1 MVGAGVVVRHSQH
14 CGSEQM
20 LFVQGVIKFAP
31 LRVQTP
37 LHAHDEQSVG
47 RVVVVL
53 WKQHCSL
60 VHIPLVQTM
69 SLKDAWSRVVQ
80 GSPGQ
85 ANEAHVGGGAGV
97 VVITKSQ
104 QSLREQPPPAGGQT
118 IDDAGFFDFHP
129 CCNGQVYVAQVGG
142 GAFVVVGVVVV
153 HTQQKAF
160 VHPRLGHTLSFGNGT
175 RVIPNLFPH
184 RKPTQVVGVVVGTG
198 VVVTN
203 LQHHLRSHP
212 AKASIPIFKA
222 TPFWMMRAF

>member
-14 CGSEQM
+14 CISEQM
-20 LFVQGVIKFAP
+20 LLVQMVLATPALG
-31 LRVQTP
+31 VQTP
-37 LHAHDEQSVG
+37 LHAHDEQRVG
-47 RVVVVL
+47 SVVVVL

-60 VHIPLVQTM
+60 VHLPLVQTM
-69 SLKDAWSRVVQ
+69 SLKDATRVVQ

-85 ANEAHVGGGAGV
+85 VNEAHVGGGTGV

-104 QSLREQPPPAGGQT
+104 QSLREQPPPPGGQT

-129 CCNGQVYVAQVGG
+129 GCNRQLYVAQVTG
-142 GAFVVVGVVVV
+142 GANVAAGVVVV

-160 VHPRLGHTLSFGNGT
+160 VHAPWHTLSFGNGT

-184 RKPTQVVGVVVGTG
+184 TKPTQVVGVVVGTG
-198 VVVTN
+198 VVVSN

-212 AKASIPIFKA
+212 ARASIPTFA
-222 TPFWMMRAF
+222 GLHTGLAF